1 MIAVE
6 KRHAMSRTALSTKTV
21 QFAEFGGVE
30 VLDFVEVRMPE
41 PGPGEVLVE
50 VLAAGI
56 NHIEAYIRQGQFAD
70 RIPTSRQQTQGSD
83 FAGIVLAVGNGV
95 TQFKRNS
102 EVLGHARMS
111 SHAYHIVVKASSLV
125 AKPKQLPWEVA
136 GALFLAGLAAHD
148 LVEQVRVGAG
158 DTVVVSAAAGG
169 VGSIEIQLAK
179 LKGATVIGT
188 CGERNFDY
196 LRQLGIKPVVY
207 GDGMAERIEKLAPEG
222 VDAYLDN
229 FGQHGAAIAEELGV
243 PADRYTSSEHRRDIE
258 LAAIDPD
265 EATEK
270 HNTEVLAKLAQLAAG
285 RQVSVLISGYYPFGF
300 VRDAFDDLEKRHAR
314 GKIVLGMKPAHNLTV
329 MKARDVSDARD

>member
-1 MIAVE
+1 
-6 KRHAMSRTALSTKTV
+6 MSRTALSTTSV

-30 VLDFVEVRMPE
+30 VLEFVDVRMPE

-70 RIPTSRQQTQGSD
+70 RIETSRHQTQGSD
-83 FAGIVLAVGNGV
+83 FAGIVIAVGNGV
-95 TQFKRNS
+95 TQFKRNA

-111 SHAYHIVVKASSLV
+111 SHAYHIVVKATSLV

-136 GALFLAGLAAHD
+136 GSLFLAGLAAHD
-148 LVEQVRVGAG
+148 LVDQVRVGQG

-179 LKGATVIGT
+179 LRGATVIGT

-207 GDGMAERIEKLAPEG
+207 GDGIIERIEKLAPDG
-222 VDAYLDN
+222 VDAYIDN
-229 FGQHGAAIAEELGV
+229 FGQNGAALAEELGV
-243 PADRYTSSEHRRDIE
+243 DPKRFSSTEHRRDLE
-258 LAAIDPD
+258 LETICPD

-270 HNTEVLAKLAQLAAG
+270 HNTDVLTKLAQLAAD

-314 GKIVLGMKPAHNLTV
+314 GKIVLGMKPAHGQTV

>member
-1 MIAVE
+1 
-6 KRHAMSRTALSTKTV
+6 MSRTAMTTKSV
-21 QFAEFGGVE
+21 QFSEFGGVE
-30 VLDFVEVRMPE
+30 VLEFVEVRMPE

-56 NHIEAYIRQGQFAD
+56 NHIEAYIRQGRFAD
-70 RIPTSRQQTQGSD
+70 EIATSKNQTQGSD
-83 FAGIVLAVGNGV
+83 FAGIVVAVGNGV

-111 SHAYHIVVKASSLV
+111 SHAYHIVVKATSLV
-125 AKPKQLPWEVA
+125 MKPKQLPWEVA

-148 LVEQVRVGAG
+148 LVEQVHVGEG

-179 LKGATVIGT
+179 LRGATVIGT

-207 GDGMAERIEKLAPEG
+207 GDGIVERIEKLAPNG

-229 FGQHGAAIAEELGV
+229 FGQDGEGIAKELGV
-243 PADRYTSSEHRRDIE
+243 DPSRYTSSEQRKDLE
-258 LAAIDPD
+258 LKAICPD
-265 EATEK
+265 ADGEA
-270 HNTEVLAKLAQLAAG
+270 HNTEVLGKLATLAAD
-285 RQVSVLISGYYPFGF
+285 RRVSVLISGYYPFGF

-314 GKIVLGMKPAHNLTV
+314 GKIVLGMKPAHSLGI